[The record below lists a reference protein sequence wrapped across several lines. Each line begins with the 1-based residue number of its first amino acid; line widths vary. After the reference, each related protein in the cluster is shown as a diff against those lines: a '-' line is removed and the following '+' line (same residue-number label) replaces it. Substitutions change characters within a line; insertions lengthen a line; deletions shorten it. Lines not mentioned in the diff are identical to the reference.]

1 LEHLLKRKNKMKNIF
16 KHILLLIGVAI
27 LWSDSKA
34 QEGIDTALFKH
45 YKVKKMWV
53 YVKLPIFVNRTLN
66 DSCLAEIYHLDTL
79 SRITYQKNAMGC
91 YGWGNSTEDF
101 NTYDSLNRIIYSK
114 NITEEVETN
123 VKYFY
128 NSKND
133 VVKIIQK
140 RPDRTDS
147 MVLLNF
153 YTYNK
158 KGLAKELKVFEIVET
173 DTTKY
178 ITHYEYDN
186 ADNIKVISSYTGDM
200 KLIKKQTFDI
210 TPISK
215 KVLEF
220 TTEIKLPKASYSKGW
235 NFYNFDAQLSRTQYS
250 NNTWTEFVYKENGL
264 LDQTLSYNMEGK
276 LNSWKRYFYEFYEGT
291 E

>member
-1 LEHLLKRKNKMKNIF
+1 MKNMI
-16 KHILLLIGVAI
+16 KHILIVSFI
-27 LWSDSKA
+27 TMLWTNAKA
-34 QEGIDTALFKH
+34 QEGIDTGLFKH

-66 DSCLAEIYHLDTL
+66 DSCLAEIYNLDTL
-79 SRITYQKNAMGC
+79 SRIVYQKNAMAC

-101 NTYDSLNRIIYSK
+101 NTYDSLDRIILSK
-114 NITEEVETN
+114 NITEGVETN
-123 VKYFY
+123 IKYYY
-128 NSKND
+128 NSKNE

-140 RPDRTDS
+140 RPDRADS
-147 MVLLNF
+147 MVILNF
-153 YTYNK
+153 YTYNQ
-158 KGLAKELKVFEIVET
+158 KGLATKLKVFEIVDS

-178 ITHYEYDN
+178 LTQYEYDK
-186 ADNIKVISSYTGDM
+186 ADNIKVISSFTGDM

-220 TTEIKLPKASYSKGW
+220 TTEIKLPRESYSKGW

-276 LNSWKRYFYEFYEGT
+276 LNSWKRYFYEFYEDNK
-291 E
+291 